1 MSYRS
6 SSDPFQTPEPP
17 PPQQNPQRRPQL
29 ADPPYIYEEIVE
41 EGDGRG
47 CKGCLWGFAAAGG
60 CFSIPI
66 IAFIVLVLLGINT
79 MDGIFDGIKGIF
91 DPPDTYTFES
101 TNLVLERIQAMSQL
115 TTTRY
120 TFSNIVE
127 SQRDLPGVLD
137 TLYRDQLVMVVAG
150 HINAGIDLSKLQP
163 EDITADGATLIVR
176 LPSPQLFDCF
186 INEAQSYVVERNTGL
201 FASESPQLDQQARA
215 FAISEFRNQALENGI
230 LNEVN
235 LNATSTLELF
245 LKSLPIEGDAQVQV
259 ISSAPDA
266 EAPFPPSCQT
276 E

>member
-1 MSYRS
+1 MTYRP
-6 SSDPFQTPEPP
+6 SSDPFPPDPPP
-17 PPQQNPQRRPQL
+17 PPQRPQRGQRLAEPQ
-29 ADPPYIYEEIVE
+29 YVYEEIVE
-41 EGDGRG
+41 EGEGRG

-66 IAFIVLVLLGINT
+66 IAFILLVILGINT

-101 TNLVLERIQAMSQL
+101 TNLVLEKIQAMSQL

-127 SQRDLPGVLD
+127 SQRDLPGVLE

-150 HINAGIDLSKLQP
+150 HINAGIDLSKVKP
-163 EDITADGATLIVR
+163 EDITTDGATLMVR
-176 LPSPQLFDCF
+176 LPSPELFDCF

-201 FASESPQLDQQARA
+201 FASESPQLDQRARA
-215 FAISEFRNQALENGI
+215 FAISEFRDQALENGI

-245 LKSLPIEGDAQVQV
+245 LKSLPIEGNAQVQV
-259 ISSAPDA
+259 IPSPPNDETA
-266 EAPFPPSCQT
+266 FPPSCQT